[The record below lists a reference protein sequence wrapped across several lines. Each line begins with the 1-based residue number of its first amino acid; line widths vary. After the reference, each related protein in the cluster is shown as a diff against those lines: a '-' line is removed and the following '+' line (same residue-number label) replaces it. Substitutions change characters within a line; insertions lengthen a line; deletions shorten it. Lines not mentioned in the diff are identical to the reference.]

1 MKYNPLIN
9 ALAAGVYILL
19 VVGIIYS
26 LQSPNTP
33 DTIFAPV
40 FLLSLFTLSAAVMAF
55 IFFYQPF
62 KLYFDNHKK
71 EALTYFMKTVGY
83 FAALVLISFSI
94 LLYFKEPNSVTF
106 PKGGE
111 KLVQGQSYELTWT
124 GGREESLQLFL
135 IDTSLKDQGASVS
148 VSDKVYGIPNTHSYI
163 YKIPENL
170 KPGTYELQIGG
181 ETSNRFEIVA
191 PRVAENPD
199 GEADPSRMKL
209 DMTTWAW
216 IEALYNDERVVT
228 PKKAGTFTLTFAN
241 DNTFKASTDCNQMG
255 GTYTTKDNQLTFSSI
270 YMTKMACEGSQEIE
284 FKQLLQNTSSYHFTG
299 RGQLILDLKF
309 DSGSVIFR

>member
-1 MKYNPLIN
+1 MKNNPLIN
-9 ALAAGVYILL
+9 ALLAGMYILL

-33 DTIFAPV
+33 DTIFAPI

-62 KLYFDNHKK
+62 KLYFDNHRK

-83 FAALVLISFSI
+83 FALLVLISFSI
-94 LLYFKEPNSVTF
+94 LLYFRAPDAITF

-111 KLVQGQSYELTWT
+111 ELVQGQSYELTWT
-124 GGREESLQLFL
+124 GGREETLQLFL

-148 VSDKVYGIPNTHSYI
+148 ISDKVNSIPNIHSYV

-170 KPGTYELQIGG
+170 KPGTYEIQIGK

-191 PRVAENPD
+191 PHVAENPD

-209 DMTTWAW
+209 DMNTWVW
-216 IEALYNDERVVT
+216 VEALYNDERVVT
-228 PKKAGTFTLTFAN
+228 PKKAGAFTLTFAKN
-241 DNTFKASTDCNQMG
+241 NTFTASTDCNQMG
-255 GTYTTKDNQLTFSSI
+255 GTYTTKDNQITFSSI
-270 YMTKMACEGSQEIE
+270 SMTKMACEGSQEIE
-284 FKQLLQNTSSYHFTG
+284 FKQFLENTSSYHFTG